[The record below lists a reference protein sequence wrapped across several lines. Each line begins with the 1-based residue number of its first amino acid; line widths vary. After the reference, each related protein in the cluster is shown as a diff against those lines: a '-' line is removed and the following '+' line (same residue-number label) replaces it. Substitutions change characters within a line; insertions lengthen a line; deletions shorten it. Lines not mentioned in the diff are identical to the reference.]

1 MIYSKLVSFFSREI
15 GFLDDVI
22 PVGSD
27 LVIRN
32 FSFSSPARQ
41 RVGLTHSL
49 PGNVTDLGNP
59 DAEIQENN
67 NFRYHVL
74 MPAQTKKAR
83 SIVIMLHGLNERHWT
98 KYMPW
103 AASIAKMT
111 GHAVVLFPLAFHMNR
126 APALWADPHRMA
138 RLSRNRKHTLP
149 SLTNSSFVN
158 AAISTRLYEQP
169 ERFILS
175 GLESYYDLIELVEII
190 KNGLH
195 PVVHKDAT
203 IDFFTYSIGTL
214 LGDLLMMAN
223 MSGYFSESRHVSFC
237 GGPVVSGLHPE
248 SKFILDS
255 EAVHKLR
262 QCLLSKEKLEVLLA
276 ANSGVEMAFRGMLDY
291 GTCSNQREKLLR
303 GIGAR
308 RYAIALAD
316 DMVAS
321 PKEILNTLGRKEKNG
336 ILVDIMQ
343 YTYTYRHED
352 PFPTNKKM
360 TSNVDGQFQRTFD
373 RICHFLKTQKL
384 IDPF

>member
-41 RVGLTHSL
+41 RVGLIHSL
-49 PGNVTDLGNP
+49 PGNVTDLGNS

-321 PKEILNTLGRKEKNG
+321 PKEILNTLGRKKKNG

-373 RICHFLKTQKL
+373 RICHFLKNPE
-384 IDPF
+384 ID

>member
-103 AASIAKMT
+103 AASIAEMT

-138 RLSRNRKHTLP
+138 RLSRDRKHTLP

-276 ANSGVEMAFRGMLDY
+276 ANSRVEMAFRSMLDY

-373 RICHFLKTQKL
+373 RICHFLKNPE
-384 IDPF
+384 ID

>member
-373 RICHFLKTQKL
+373 RICHFLKNPE
-384 IDPF
+384 ID

>member
-303 GIGAR
+303 GIGA
-308 RYAIALAD
+308 IALAD

-373 RICHFLKTQKL
+373 RICHFLKNPE
-384 IDPF
+384 ID